1 MPEYREKLW
10 PTPWIYVASLLLVP
24 ASILVLAPV
33 SLPAGI
39 ATGVILYLVVIASL
53 TLTAPVIEVQDG
65 MLRAGRAEI
74 PLAYTGEAMPALD
87 AQARIERGTGLDARA
102 FLVIRGWVQP
112 VVKVPITDPADP
124 APYWLLSSRRPKELA
139 AAINNGSRRPERAEG
154 DV

>member
-1 MPEYREKLW
+1 MHDYREKLW
-10 PTPWIYVASLLLVP
+10 PTPWIFIATLLLIP

-33 SLPAGI
+33 SMPAGI
-39 ATGVILYLVVIASL
+39 VTGIVLYAAAAGSL

-74 PLAYTGEAMPALD
+74 SVDHTGD
-87 AQARIERGTGLDARA
+87 AVAAFDADARIERGTGLDARA

-112 VVKVPITDPADP
+112 VVRVPITDPNDP

-139 AAINNGSRRPERAEG
+139 AAINGSRRPGRIEG
-154 DV
+154 DL

>member
-10 PTPWIYVASLLLVP
+10 PTPWIYLATLLLVP

-39 ATGVILYLVVIASL
+39 ATGVVLYLAVVASL
-53 TLTAPVIEVQDG
+53 SMSAPVIEVHDG
-65 MLRAGRAEI
+65 MLRAGRATI
-74 PLAYTGEAMPALD
+74 ALTYTGQAVPAFD
-87 AQARIERGTGLDARA
+87 AEARIERGTGLDARA

-124 APYWLLSSRRPKELA
+124 APYWLLSSRHPKELA